1 MNGWLIMKAPSQ
13 SQLNHRGITPANLT
27 DKQIKAVLLSFS
39 RAKQMARVISGI
51 NRTPGMLTHT
61 VSGEF
66 YSNNISDIRQ
76 KAGYR
81 LLKHGLKLTCTP
93 QIKKNPLTKSFH
105 WYLCR
110 IGEIETFDVGSAA
123 NDEATS

>member
-61 VSGEF
+61 VSGDF

-76 KAGYR
+76 KAGCR

-93 QIKKNPLTKSFH
+93 QIKKNPLTKSYH
-105 WYLCR
+105 WYLCL
-110 IGEIETFDVGSAA
+110 IGEIEYFPTVKKAA
-123 NDEATS
+123 NDE